1 MTDPPTPRAPDA
13 AILAPI
19 VARLAAEL
27 EAAAETAAAL
37 DAALAPGSAD
47 AKAGT
52 HRKAAALQEL
62 DRLRQLCADLACF
75 QRRLATALDA
85 GAPLS
90 GPALAEGLQLRQVA
104 DRLAGRAAAA
114 EHGAQETGQVE
125 IF

>member
-1 MTDPPTPRAPDA
+1 MTDPPAARAPDA
-13 AILAPI
+13 ATLAPI

-37 DAALAPGSAD
+37 DAALAPGSD
-47 AKAGT
+47 ARAGT
-52 HRKAAALQEL
+52 RGTAAALQEL

-85 GAPLS
+85 GTPLS

-104 DRLAGRAAAA
+104 DRLSGRAAVDGGHAP
-114 EHGAQETGQVE
+114 GQVE